1 MKRISE
7 TSMIKKEKEH
17 IRLHYLLIEMQENQT
32 KSKINQLLAIY
43 LEYKIWNTRYLLYCF
58 YKFYACRENFD
69 RL

>member
-1 MKRISE
+1 MMKRISE

-43 LEYKIWNTRYLLYCF
+43 LEYKI
-58 YKFYACRENFD
+58 
-69 RL
+69 